1 MNNNNDTSLLADK
14 HLAEKGLKINKA
26 SIGKFERIIKNF
38 KGVLEWICV
47 FFLFTQVIV
56 VVYVVFGRFV
66 LHKTPVWGEEIA
78 LLSMIWLSLFSAVIA
93 EIDSAHINISLI
105 DKVLSNRAIKIRD
118 MIFHLLN
125 IAFSLMLTIEGFKLV
140 FKLRHAVMPGSRLPL
155 WILYLSVPVSSVFL
169 LLAIIKK
176 IIKKEA

>member
-1 MNNNNDTSLLADK
+1 MNNNKDTSLTADK
-14 HLAEKGLKINKA
+14 HLAEKGIKIGNA

-38 KGVLEWICV
+38 KGVLEWIGV
-47 FFLFTQVIV
+47 FFLLTQVVV

-66 LHKTPVWGEEIA
+66 LNKTPVWGEEIA

-105 DKVLSNRAIKIRD
+105 DKVLSDRAIKIRD
-118 MIFHLLN
+118 LVFHLMN
-125 IAFSLMLTIEGFKLV
+125 IAFSLVLTIEGLKLV
-140 FKLRHAVMPGSRLPL
+140 IKLRHAVMPGSRLPL
-155 WILYLSVPVSSVFL
+155 WILYISVPASSAFL
-169 LLAIIKK
+169 LLAILKK